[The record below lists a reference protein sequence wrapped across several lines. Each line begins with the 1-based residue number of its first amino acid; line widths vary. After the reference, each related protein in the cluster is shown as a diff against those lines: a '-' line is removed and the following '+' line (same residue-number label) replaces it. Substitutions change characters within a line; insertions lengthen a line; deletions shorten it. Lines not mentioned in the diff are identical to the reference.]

1 MEFLDLRSAIEMV
14 ANAALNNFNELRGVT
29 VRQLFI
35 RKLLE
40 NGRAA
45 FQDLAIIAAFQV
57 LGIEFDVG
65 DKVNASTVTQA
76 INKTLLSGT
85 GLELTNVFDVDAT
98 RGQIERYALEKI
110 NEGLGGELRFSSL
123 KKPILKREIKR
134 YANYIVQKEL
144 AAGGGAIADALGDSP
159 HILSMIERYETQR
172 DKPLSDLPE
181 AEGNRDRQATYR
193 ANNER
198 HWKHSI

>member
-1 MEFLDLRSAIEMV
+1 MQFLELSEAIDVLANSALKTYNDI
-14 ANAALNNFNELRGVT
+14 RGVKDRGDF
-29 VRQLFI
+29 VR
-35 RKLLE
+35 KELE

-57 LGIEFDVG
+57 LGIEFDVK
-65 DKVNASTVTQA
+65 DKVNAYTVTQA

-85 GLELTNVFDVDAT
+85 DLQLTNVFDVDVSK
-98 RGQIERYALEKI
+98 GQIERYALEKI

-123 KKPILKREIKR
+123 KKPVLKRELKR

-144 AAGGGAIADALGDSP
+144 AAGGGAIADALGDSE

-172 DKPLSDLPE
+172 DKPPSDLPE
-181 AEGNRDRQATYR
+181 AEGNRERQGTYR
-193 ANNER
+193 ANHNR
-198 HWKHSI
+198 HWEH

>member
-1 MEFLDLRSAIEMV
+1 MEFLDLNSAIDV
-14 ANAALNNFNELRGVT
+14 LTNSAIQTFNDAKNIKDRAG
-29 VRQLFI
+29 FI
-35 RKLLE
+35 RKNLE

-45 FQDLAIIAAFQV
+45 FQDLAIIAAFQA

-110 NEGLGGELRFSSL
+110 NEGLGGELRFESL
-123 KKPILKREIKR
+123 KKPVLKREIKR

-144 AAGGGAIADALGDSP
+144 AAGGGAIADALGDSQ

-172 DKPLSDLPE
+172 DKPPSDLPE

-193 ANNER
+193 ANHER
-198 HWKHSI
+198 HWEH

>member
-1 MEFLDLRSAIEMV
+1 MEFLDLSSAIDV
-14 ANAALNNFNELRGVT
+14 LTNSAIKTFNDAKNIKDRAG
-29 VRQLFI
+29 FI
-35 RKLLE
+35 RKNLE
-40 NGRAA
+40 NGRGA

-76 INKTLLSGT
+76 INKTLLSGA
-85 GLELTNVFDVDAT
+85 GLELTNVFAVDAT

-144 AAGGGAIADALGDSP
+144 AAGGGAIADALGDSQ

-172 DKPLSDLPE
+172 DKPPSDLPE

-193 ANNER
+193 ANHER
-198 HWKHSI
+198 HWEH